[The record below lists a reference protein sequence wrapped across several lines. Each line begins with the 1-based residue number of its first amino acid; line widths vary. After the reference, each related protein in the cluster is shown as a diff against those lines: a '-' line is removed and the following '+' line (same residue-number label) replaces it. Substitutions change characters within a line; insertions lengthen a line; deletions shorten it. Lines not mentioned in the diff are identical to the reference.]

1 MKTILIQIKD
11 NKVLK
16 ILQSLKEI
24 DLIRFISPS
33 KQYDKKGLYELKPK
47 NQSGKDSFF
56 DLTGIWEGR
65 DIDINSIRAEA
76 WPNRK

>member
-1 MKTILIQIKD
+1 MRKLKKNLKK
-11 NKVLK
+11 NKPGTQHQVPRTNYFK
-16 ILQSLKEI
+16 
-24 DLIRFISPS
+24 RN
-33 KQYDKKGLYELKPK
+33 KKGLYELKPK